1 MLKKILKK
9 AQPTEEEF
17 RLLYDMFY
25 SRVYRDVFFIVRDPY
40 IAQDALQETFI
51 KVYKY
56 LNRIDDREKMGA
68 WISTIATRTAID
80 ILRKRKVGMEIYP
93 DKDIERDTEMEEGI
107 EKEIEQVVEN
117 QVKKDTLIWKIEEL
131 KPEYREVIL
140 LKHIHEMSIKE
151 ISVTLVLTESTVKT
165 RLHRARR
172 VLKEKIETDKK
183 SRWIGGGIS

>member
-80 ILRKRKVGMEIYP
+80 ILRKRKVGVEIYP
-93 DKDIERDTEMEEGI
+93 DKDIERDAEMEEGF
-107 EKEIEQVVEN
+107 EKEIEQLVEN

-151 ISVTLVLTESTVKT
+151 IAVTLVLTESTVKT

-172 VLKEKIETDKK
+172 VLKERIETDKK